1 MDRDNVWE
9 KIKKNFK
16 DGAALSI
23 EKIEE
28 YSKIGK
34 LKIEE
39 FTAKKKIER
48 NCIDIGERVFDL
60 AETGPK
66 ERTADISRDLLVKKA
81 IENIRQLNT
90 ELAEIEKKIKTV
102 SDEAKK
108 PKTKTP
114 GAAEGDI
121 NGV

>member
-16 DGAALSI
+16 EGAALSI

-39 FTAKKKIER
+39 YAAKKKIER
-48 NCIDIGERVFDL
+48 NCVDIGERVFDL
-60 AETGPK
+60 VETGK
-66 ERTADISRDLLVKKA
+66 ASEMVHDLLVKKA
-81 IENIRQLNT
+81 IENIRALNE
-90 ELAEIEKKIKTV
+90 ELAAIDKKIKAA
-102 SDEAKK
+102 SEEARKSK
-108 PKTKTP
+108 GKTTD
-114 GAAEGDI
+114 GNDIEG
-121 NGV
+121 V

>member
-39 FTAKKKIER
+39 FAAKKKIER
-48 NCIDIGERVFDL
+48 NCIDIGERIFDL
-60 AETGPK
+60 SESKDHGQSS
-66 ERTADISRDLLVKKA
+66 DIAGDILVNKA
-81 IENIRQLNT
+81 IENIRQLNR
-90 ELAEIEKKIKTV
+90 ELAQIEQKIKTA

-108 PKTKTP
+108 ARAKTP
-114 GAAEGDI
+114 VAGDI
-121 NGV
+121 DGV

>member
-16 DGAALSI
+16 EGAALSI

-39 FTAKKKIER
+39 FAAKKKVER
-48 NCIDIGERVFDL
+48 NCVDIGERVFDL
-60 AETGPK
+60 VETGK
-66 ERTADISRDLLVKKA
+66 NSEVTNDLPIKKA
-81 IENIRQLNT
+81 IENIRALNE
-90 ELAEIEKKIKTV
+90 ELAGIDRKIKSV
-102 SDEAKK
+102 SDEARKSRGR
-108 PKTKTP
+108 P
-114 GAAEGDI
+114 GDGDSAV
-121 NGV
+121 GV

>member
-39 FTAKKKIER
+39 FAAKKKIER
-48 NCIDIGERVFDL
+48 NCIDIGERIFDL
-60 AETGPK
+60 AETAPQK
-66 ERTADISRDLLVKKA
+66 QPADVLGDLLVKKA
-81 IENIRQLNT
+81 IENIRQLNA

-114 GAAEGDI
+114 DAGDVD
-121 NGV
+121 GV

>member
-39 FTAKKKIER
+39 FAAKKKIER

-60 AETGPK
+60 SETAASARPSDVM
-66 ERTADISRDLLVKKA
+66 ADLLVKKA
-81 IENIRQLNT
+81 IENIRLLNG
-90 ELAEIEKKIKTV
+90 ELAEIEKKIKAV
-102 SDEAKK
+102 SDEAKRSK
-108 PKTKTP
+108 GKAPD
-114 GAAEGDI
+114 ASSVD
-121 NGV
+121 GV

>member
-1 MDRDNVWE
+1 MERDNVWG

-39 FTAKKKIER
+39 FAAKKKIER
-48 NCIDIGERVFDL
+48 NCIDIGERVFDIM
-60 AETGPK
+60 ESGK
-66 ERTADISRDLLVKKA
+66 QSEVMDDVVVKKA
-81 IENIRQLNT
+81 VENIRALNE
-90 ELAEIEKKIKTV
+90 ELAAIDRKAKAV
-102 SDEAKK
+102 SEEAKK
-108 PKTKTP
+108 SKDKAP
-114 GAAEGDI
+114 AAGDMEGL
-121 NGV
+121 

>member
-1 MDRDNVWE
+1 MERDSVWD

-39 FTAKKKIER
+39 FAAKKKVER
-48 NCIDIGERVFDL
+48 CCIDIGERVFDL
-60 AETGPK
+60 MENGKPS
-66 ERTADISRDLLVKKA
+66 EVIGDLLVKKS
-81 IENIRQLNT
+81 IDTIRELNE
-90 ELAEIEKKIKTV
+90 ELASIDRRIKAV
-102 SDEAKK
+102 SEESKK
-108 PKTKTP
+108 PKGMDP
-114 GAAEGDI
+114 AATEA
-121 NGV
+121 

>member
-1 MDRDNVWE
+1 MDKDNVWE

-39 FTAKKKIER
+39 FAAK
-48 NCIDIGERVFDL
+48 VQ
-60 AETGPK
+60 AELLIQIAPG
-66 ERTADISRDLLVKKA
+66 IRDLVTA
-81 IENIRQLNT
+81 
-90 ELAEIEKKIKTV
+90 AG
-102 SDEAKK
+102 
-108 PKTKTP
+108 TKRK
-114 GAAEGDI
+114 
-121 NGV
+121 

>member
-1 MDRDNVWE
+1 MEKDNMWE

-39 FTAKKKIER
+39 FAAKKKIER
-48 NCIDIGERVFDL
+48 NYLDIGQRVFDL
-60 AETGPK
+60 IESQK
-66 ERTADISRDLLVKKA
+66 NSEILEDIFIKKA
-81 IENIRQLNT
+81 IENIRQLNA
-90 ELAEIEKKIKTV
+90 ELAEIDSKIKKI
-102 SDEAKK
+102 SEEAKK
-108 PKTKTP
+108 PKNTSNLDSESSV
-114 GAAEGDI
+114 GI
-121 NGV
+121 

>member
-39 FTAKKKIER
+39 FAAKKKIER

-60 AETGPK
+60 VESHGQGKSSEIAE
-66 ERTADISRDLLVKKA
+66 DLLVKKA
-81 IENIRQLNT
+81 IENIRQLNE
-90 ELAEIEKKIKTV
+90 ELALIEKKSKTI
-102 SDEAKK
+102 SEEAKK
-108 PKTKTP
+108 SRTKP
-114 GAAEGDI
+114 ADVNDIEG
-121 NGV
+121 V

>member
-39 FTAKKKIER
+39 FAAKKKVER
-48 NCIDIGERVFDL
+48 NCVDIGERVFDL
-60 AETGPK
+60 VETGK
-66 ERTADISRDLLVKKA
+66 TADVINDLMIKKA
-81 IENIRQLNT
+81 IENIRALND
-90 ELAEIEKKIKTV
+90 ELATIDKKVKSA
-102 SDEAKK
+102 SDEARKSK
-108 PKTKTP
+108 ARP
-114 GAAEGDI
+114 GDGDSAV
-121 NGV
+121 GV

>member
-39 FTAKKKIER
+39 FAARKKVER
-48 NCIDIGERVFDL
+48 NCVDIGERVFDL
-60 AETGPK
+60 VETGK
-66 ERTADISRDLLVKKA
+66 GSDAANDLLVKKA
-81 IENIRQLNT
+81 VENIRALND
-90 ELAEIEKKIKTV
+90 ELAAIDKKIKAV
-102 SDEAKK
+102 
-108 PKTKTP
+108 
-114 GAAEGDI
+114 AEDARKFKDRGTDPA
-121 NGV
+121 GV

>member
-39 FTAKKKIER
+39 FAAKKKVER

-60 AETGPK
+60 LENPAQGSSP
-66 ERTADISRDLLVKKA
+66 DIAADLLVKKA
-81 IENIRQLNT
+81 VENIRSLNE
-90 ELAEIEKKIKTV
+90 ELAVIDRKIKAV

-108 PKTKTP
+108 SKAKTP
-114 GAAEGDI
+114 DGNDIEG
-121 NGV
+121 V

>member
-39 FTAKKKIER
+39 FATKKKIER

-60 AETGPK
+60 SESNARGQST
-66 ERTADISRDLLVKKA
+66 DIGGDILVKKA
-81 IENIRQLNT
+81 IENIRLLNE
-90 ELAEIEKKIKTV
+90 ELSQIEKKIKMA

-108 PKTKTP
+108 SKAKTP
-114 GAAEGDI
+114 GTNDVD
-121 NGV
+121 GV

>member
-1 MDRDNVWE
+1 MDSDTMWG

-39 FTAKKKIER
+39 FAAKKKIER
-48 NCIDIGERVFDL
+48 NCVDIGERVFDL
-60 AETGPK
+60 VESGKGAEAVG
-66 ERTADISRDLLVKKA
+66 DLLVIKA
-81 IENIRQLNT
+81 IENLRALNE
-90 ELAEIEKKIKTV
+90 ELAVIDKKIKAV
-102 SDEAKK
+102 SEDARKSKMK
-108 PKTKTP
+108 PIEEND
-114 GAAEGDI
+114 AA
-121 NGV
+121 GV

>member
-39 FTAKKKIER
+39 FAAKKKIER

-60 AETGPK
+60 AETS
-66 ERTADISRDLLVKKA
+66 ERRADITGDILVKKA
-81 IENIRQLNT
+81 IENIRQLNA
-90 ELAEIEKKIKTV
+90 ELAEIEKKIKIV

-108 PKTKTP
+108 PKTKAP
-114 GAAEGDI
+114 SAAEGDAS
-121 NGV
+121 GV

>member
-1 MDRDNVWE
+1 MERDNVWE

-39 FTAKKKIER
+39 FAAKKKVER
-48 NCIDIGERVFDL
+48 NCVDIGERVFDL
-60 AETGPK
+60 VETGK
-66 ERTADISRDLLVKKA
+66 TAEVINDLLIKKA
-81 IENIRQLNT
+81 IENIRALNE
-90 ELAEIEKKIKTV
+90 ELAAIDRKIKSV
-102 SDEAKK
+102 SEDARKSK
-108 PKTKTP
+108 GRP
-114 GAAEGDI
+114 GDGDSAV
-121 NGV
+121 GV

>member
-1 MDRDNVWE
+1 MDKDNVWE

-39 FTAKKKIER
+39 FAAKKKVER
-48 NCIDIGERVFDL
+48 NCVDIGERVFDL
-60 AETGPK
+60 VETAK
-66 ERTADISRDLLVKKA
+66 TSDVINDLLIKKA
-81 IENIRQLNT
+81 IENIRALNE
-90 ELAEIEKKIKTV
+90 ELASIDRKIKSV
-102 SDEAKK
+102 SDEPRKSK
-108 PKTKTP
+108 GRP
-114 GAAEGDI
+114 GDGD
-121 NGV
+121 NAVGV

>member
-39 FTAKKKIER
+39 FATKKKIER

-60 AETGPK
+60 SES
-66 ERTADISRDLLVKKA
+66 RTHGQAADIAADILVKKA
-81 IENIRQLNT
+81 IENIRQLNE
-90 ELAEIEKKIKTV
+90 ELAQIEKKIKTA
-102 SDEAKK
+102 SDDAKK
-108 PKTKTP
+108 SKVKTP
-114 GAAEGDI
+114 GTDNIEG
-121 NGV
+121 V

>member
-39 FTAKKKIER
+39 FAAKKKIER

-60 AETGPK
+60 METSAQASP
-66 ERTADISRDLLVKKA
+66 ADISNDLLVKKA
-81 IENIRQLNT
+81 VENIRQLNS
-90 ELAEIEKKIKTV
+90 ELAEIEKRIKTV
-102 SDEAKK
+102 SDDAKK
-108 PKTKTP
+108 SKARTP
-114 GAAEGDI
+114 DGNDMA
-121 NGV
+121 GV